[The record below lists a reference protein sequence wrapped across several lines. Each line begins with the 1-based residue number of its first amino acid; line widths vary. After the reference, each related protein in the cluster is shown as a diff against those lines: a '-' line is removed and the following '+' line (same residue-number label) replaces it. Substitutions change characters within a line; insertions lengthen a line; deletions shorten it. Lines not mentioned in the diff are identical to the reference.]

1 MAGYILDTNHL
12 SAAIRRV
19 SPVRDRIRQAM
30 RQGTRFGTCI
40 PVLCELEAAIQQ
52 TKRPETCR
60 QTLDRLLREV
70 RIWPVDRE
78 IAHRFGEIYIDLRR
92 RGRAIS
98 HVDIV
103 VAALAREMD
112 LTILTTDRDFEA
124 VPDVRT
130 ENWLS

>member
-1 MAGYILDTNHL
+1 
-12 SAAIRRV
+12 
-19 SPVRDRIRQAM
+19 M
-30 RQGTRFGTCI
+30 RQGMRLGTCI

-52 TKRPETCR
+52 TKRPEACR
-60 QTLDRLLREV
+60 HTLDRLLREV
-70 RIWPVDRE
+70 RIWPVDRDVT
-78 IAHRFGEIYIDLRR
+78 HRNGEIYVDLRR